1 MENKI
6 YNYPNSGIDR
16 MIEQMQQ
23 SIKPI
28 VNMINSTAYQNS
40 IQLASTA
47 YVESCKIMQQCL
59 KSNVVENIIEPT
71 LSLYREQMSRI
82 LEVIPTIMTDNLY
95 NTLSAYKN
103 ILNEINFSNLII
115 NDNGTIEY
123 EGDIFTED
131 EIEETSDEIVEEI
144 NTKGKIEIESVLKK
158 LMFCII
164 GTFLISFLQADDL
177 KYLFLMMFGGFLSQ
191 PGADAY
197 SFFKDKFIRIFKK
210 ESITNDYFD
219 NYSGL
224 VQIDNLKLRKKP
236 NKDAKIIANLQF
248 GSSIEI
254 KEQLGSWIEINYCI
268 DEDNNTYISGW
279 VYANGIKR
287 IKKIKN
293 KLIS

>member
-1 MENKI
+1 MDNKI
-6 YNYPNSGIDR
+6 YNYSNFGIDR

-23 SIKPI
+23 SMRPI

-40 IQLASTA
+40 IQLASITCA
-47 YVESCKIMQQCL
+47 ESCKMMQQCL

-82 LEVIPTIMTDNLY
+82 LEVIPTIMTDDLY
-95 NTLSAYKN
+95 NTLSVYKN
-103 ILNEINFSNLII
+103 ILNEINFNNLII
-115 NDNGTIEY
+115 NNNGTIEY

-131 EIEETSDEIVEEI
+131 EIEETSKEIVEEI
-144 NTKGKIEIESVLKK
+144 NTKGKIEIESL
-158 LMFCII
+158 
-164 GTFLISFLQADDL
+164 LISFLQADDL

-224 VQIDNLKLRKKP
+224 VQIDNLKLRKNP
-236 NKDAKIIANLQF
+236 NKNAKIITNLQF

-287 IKKIKN
+287 INKIKN
-293 KLIS
+293 KLLS

>member
-23 SIKPI
+23 SMKPI

-47 YVESCKIMQQCL
+47 CVESCKIMQQCL

-71 LSLYREQMSRI
+71 LSLYGEQMSRI
-82 LEVIPTIMTDNLY
+82 LEVIPTIITDNLY
-95 NTLSAYKN
+95 NTLSVYKN
-103 ILNEINFSNLII
+103 ILNEINFNNLII
-115 NDNGTIEY
+115 NDNGT
-123 EGDIFTED
+123 
-131 EIEETSDEIVEEI
+131 
-144 NTKGKIEIESVLKK
+144 
-158 LMFCII
+158 
-164 GTFLISFLQADDL
+164 
-177 KYLFLMMFGGFLSQ
+177 KYVFLMMFGGFFSQ

-224 VQIDNLKLRKKP
+224 VQTDN
-236 NKDAKIIANLQF
+236 
-248 GSSIEI
+248 S
-254 KEQLGSWIEINYCI
+254 
-268 DEDNNTYISGW
+268 NTYISGW

-293 KLIS
+293 KLLS